1 MSQEKNYS
9 AKDVLNIAT
18 TVGFNLLRYGAEVY
32 RVEETITRICRA
44 YGYDDSHVFAIG
56 SNITA
61 SVMDGDITQTETR
74 RIKSRDL
81 NLDKIDKLNHLSRE
95 VCSEMPPLSE
105 VRKKIAEIKN
115 GPVYPLWVMVI
126 CDAIISGCF
135 TLFFGGDVYEAIIAF
150 FAGAIARASWAL
162 TSKFSNVHQ
171 YYKIMVSSFIVAF
184 IAHVAQNNFIMIS
197 ADLIII
203 GSIMTLV
210 PGISVTNSLRD
221 FFAGDTVTGLITFA
235 ESILVAVS
243 IAIGVAIAMVLT

>member
-1 MSQEKNYS
+1 MHNEKKYS
-9 AKDVLNIAT
+9 AKEVLSIAT
-18 TVGFNLLRYGAEVY
+18 TIGFNLLRYGAEVY
-32 RVEETITRICRA
+32 RVEETISRICCA
-44 YGYDDSHVFAIG
+44 YGYDDSHIFAIG

-61 SVMDGDITQTETR
+61 SVMDGEVTRTETR

-95 VCSEMPPLSE
+95 VCSLTPPLSE
-105 VRKKIAEIKN
+105 VRTKIADVKN
-115 GPVYPLWVMVI
+115 GPVYPLWVMI
-126 CDAIISGCF
+126 LCDAVISGCF
-135 TLFFGGDVYEAIIAF
+135 TLFFGGDPIEGLIAF
-150 FAGAIARASWAL
+150 FAGAVARTLWTV

-171 YYKIMVSSFIVAF
+171 YYKIMISSFIVAF
-184 IAHVAQNNFIMIS
+184 IAHVVQNNFITIS